1 MSSGTFWN
9 ADLDALQFTACNG
22 GNCLV
27 HRRAFRAVLRKSPL
41 MEDCIAFY
49 AVNQATLQAA
59 ATEKIEE
66 HRIGDGQSF
75 HLNSRQIRR
84 WLVMTRLAEILH
96 DQTLDGQLGA
106 E

>member
-1 MSSGTFWN
+1 MNSSPLWS
-9 ADLDALQFTACNG
+9 ADLDALRFTAGNG

-49 AVNQATLQAA
+49 EVNQATFQAA
-59 ATEKIEE
+59 ATKKIEE
-66 HRIGDGQSF
+66 HCIGDGQNF

-84 WLVMTRLAEILH
+84 GLAMTGLAEILH

-106 E
+106 